1 MIPRGV
7 FKAGLLLICLVP
19 LGLLVLGLFT
29 GSLGPNPVEA
39 LNRGLGDWALRFL
52 LVTLCLRPAA
62 SITGRK
68 SLIAYRRM
76 LGLFAFFYAAL
87 HMSNYVIID
96 LQLDLAAFTE
106 GSNRF
111 DVGRG
116 QARPF
121 GNELVAPFWK
131 RAQGVSALVWWKG
144 LAECGVVR
152 IGAESKELD
161 RVLEMVVLGQIDF
174 QADGALQRHLQR
186 QIAAGPYIAKGD
198 LGVSRCEC

>member
-106 GSNRF
+106 
-111 DVGRG
+111 DV
-116 QARPF
+116 
-121 GNELVAPFWK
+121 LK
-131 RAQGVSALVWWKG
+131 RNFITI
-144 LAECGVVR
+144 GVVSFIALAALAATSTKGMIR
-152 IGAESKELD
+152 RLGGRNWRRLHWLIYPVS
-161 RVLEMVVLGQIDF
+161 VLGVVLFYIMVRADF
-174 QADGALQRHLQR
+174 REPLIYGA
-186 QIAAGPYIAKGD
+186 ICAAALAWRLKGWFPN
-198 LGVSRCEC
+198 LRPVSGGGGARR